1 MTPKSL
7 WWGSYGVGGLLKV
20 LEGGYVSRGVGL
32 EVSLRSWKGDMEVAG
47 GSGGVLKDLEG
58 GYGGGWVVV
67 RGTPKSL
74 WGFLWGWGT
83 L

>member
-1 MTPKSL
+1 MRVL
-7 WWGSYGVGGLLKV
+7 GGVGGAGGLFKV
-20 LEGGYVSRGVGL
+20 LEGGYVS
-32 EVSLRSWKGDMEVAG
+32 G
-47 GSGGVLKDLEG
+47 GASGGVLKVLEG

-74 WGFLWGWGT
+74 WGFLWGWVA